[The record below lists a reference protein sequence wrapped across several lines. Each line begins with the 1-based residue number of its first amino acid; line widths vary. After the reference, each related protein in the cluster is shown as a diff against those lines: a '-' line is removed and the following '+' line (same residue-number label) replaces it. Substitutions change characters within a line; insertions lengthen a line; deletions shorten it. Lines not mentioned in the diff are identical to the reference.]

1 MSDEALVR
9 IEAKLDLVLLNQKL
23 ADAGRRTQ
31 EIVDGILERR
41 RSLATDEKPDP
52 FGGVPAVAV
61 GAADPDSPPA
71 FVGLPYWETG
81 REPRQVEQEVWG
93 QESKTVRM
101 ISEVLGA
108 I

>member
-1 MSDEALVR
+1 MEDVLAR
-9 IEAKLDLVLLNQKL
+9 IEAKLDTVLLNQRL

-31 EIVDGILERR
+31 EIVDGILARR
-41 RSLATDEKPDP
+41 RSLATEEKPDP
-52 FGGVPAVAV
+52 FGGVPAVDV
-61 GAADPDSPPA
+61 GAPDSDSPA
-71 FVGLPYWETG
+71 SFVGLPYWETG

-108 I
+108 